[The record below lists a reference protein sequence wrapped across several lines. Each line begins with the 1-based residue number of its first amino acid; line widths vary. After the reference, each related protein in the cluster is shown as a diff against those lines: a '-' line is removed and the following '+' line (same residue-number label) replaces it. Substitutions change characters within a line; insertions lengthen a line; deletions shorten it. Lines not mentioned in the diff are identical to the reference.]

1 MTLQVPS
8 FQLKKNNLN
17 FQLKLTGSVE
27 KLQMSSPKARPESG
41 GGGGGG
47 APPPAAG
54 AAAAAEPLVISVI
67 SNF

>member
-1 MTLQVPS
+1 M
-8 FQLKKNNLN
+8 LKN
-17 FQLKLTGSVE
+17 F
-27 KLQMSSPKARPESG
+27 LQMLSPKARPES
-41 GGGGGG
+41 GGGGG